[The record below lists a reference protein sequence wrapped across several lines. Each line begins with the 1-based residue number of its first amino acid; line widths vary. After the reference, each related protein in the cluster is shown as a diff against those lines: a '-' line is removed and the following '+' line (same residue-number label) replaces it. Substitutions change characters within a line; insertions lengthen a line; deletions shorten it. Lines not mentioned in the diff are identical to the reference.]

1 MLRALAKV
9 RSAAGLIGVLLW
21 VFGLGTVVLYLGV
34 LPASWIMPRRRRA
47 MTSAFMR
54 LMSRGILRCVILGGA
69 RLERSGTLPT
79 DAPGLIVMNHQSL
92 LDICSINLMS
102 WPQVPAFVT
111 RNRYG
116 RGIPVISPCVRMIGS
131 PVIDP
136 KRDPRAAL
144 ELMRGMSG
152 SLQNGVVL
160 FPEGHRSKDGALRAF
175 RTNGAEALLHAQP
188 TPIWIAVTDGFWPSR
203 RLVDFIFNL
212 NLIRGRTEVLEV
224 MDAPPPEADVKAL
237 MEDVRD
243 RIGARLDEMRAQ
255 PAEPAPSLLPAALT
269 AAIRGR
275 ATTSASAEARQAAQA
290 LAEAGGGEVEAVV
303 FFGSRMTN
311 ARPGA
316 GSAIDFFV
324 VARNERRLYEAWKRA
339 GLIGRSPA
347 LLAALGHVL
356 PPTSL
361 ALTTPDG
368 QGGTC
373 FSKCAVSSRAV
384 FERDTSLR
392 HRDHFT
398 LGRLFQR
405 TSIAYTR
412 DAEAEDW
419 AVRALARAHVLT
431 FRWARPWLPATFDAD
446 EYAQALL
453 RRSFAGEIRPEPVD
467 GRVATLFAAQH
478 DYLRAVYGVLLED
491 LCRRGDLRREAD
503 GRFSLRRPVGR
514 WERFARSFYFRVSMA
529 RATLRWGK
537 HVVSFEGWLDFL
549 VRKARRHSGQEIEL
563 TERERR
569 APLIFLW
576 PRVWR
581 YLRHKDD

>member
-1 MLRALAKV
+1 V
-9 RSAAGLIGVLLW
+9 RSAAALVALLLW

-34 LPASWIMPRRRRA
+34 VPASWVWPRRRRA
-47 MTSAFMR
+47 LASAFMR
-54 LMSRGILRCVILGGA
+54 LMSRGILRSVILGGA

-92 LDICSINLMS
+92 LDICSLTLMS
-102 WPQVPAFVT
+102 TPQAPAFVT
-111 RNRYG
+111 RSRYG

-131 PVIDP
+131 PIIDP
-136 KRDPRAAL
+136 KRDPKAAV
-144 ELMRGMSG
+144 ELMRGMSA

-160 FPEGHRSKDGALRAF
+160 FPEGHRSKDGALRVF

-188 TPIWIAVTDGFWPSR
+188 TPLWLAVTDGFWRSP
-203 RLVDFIFNL
+203 RLLDFVFNMH
-212 NLIRGRTEVLEV
+212 LIRGRTEVLGRLE
-224 MDAPPPEADVKAL
+224 APPPEADVKAL
-237 MEDVRD
+237 MEDVRE
-243 RIGARLDEMRAQ
+243 RIAARLEALRAE
-255 PAEPAPSLLPAALT
+255 PDAPAPSLLPEALVE
-269 AAIRGR
+269 AIRAR
-275 ATTSASAEARQAAQA
+275 ATAGASGEAMQAARA

-324 VARNERRLYEAWKRA
+324 VARHEGRLYQAWKRA

-361 ALTTPDG
+361 AITTPDG
-368 QGGTC
+368 AGGTL
-373 FSKCAVSSRAV
+373 FTKCAVSSRAT

-405 TSIAYTR
+405 TSLAYTR
-412 DAEAEDW
+412 DAEAEAW
-419 AVRALARAHVLT
+419 AVRALARAHLLT
-431 FRWARPWLPATFDAD
+431 FRWARPWLPARFDGG

-453 RRSFAGEIRPEPVD
+453 RRSFRGEIRPEPVD
-467 GRVATLFAAQH
+467 GRVAALFAAQD
-478 DYLRAVYGVLLED
+478 DYLRAVYGVLLEE
-491 LCRRGDLRREAD
+491 LERRGDLRREAD
-503 GRFSLRRPVGR
+503 GRFALRRPVSR
-514 WERFARSFYFRVSMA
+514 WERFARGFYFRVSMA
-529 RATLRWGK
+529 RATLRWAK